1 MDFFQRTFSSG
12 FLSANFFQREQ
23 SMNNRQNS
31 VEIAIRLKD
40 EVSAGLKAI
49 QNSFKSLQATAS
61 SFEGGL
67 PEAGKARA
75 QVDPGAASWTAKA
88 QADLD
93 ALTRTSQTDLDQAFA
108 ENTIPARF
116 EQELEALR
124 DKNRVELEELTAHGL
139 SRTELLQSQSDTEF
153 GIRQQQDKQE
163 RDLAADRLNFTHSFV
178 GNMSDVMKELY
189 ESGLTQS
196 QGVFRIYQALAVAET
211 TISTY
216 KSAQAAYA
224 QGVLLGGVGGNVLGA
239 VMAAATIA
247 AGMARVATIKNT
259 QPKGYAFGG
268 LIGSHAGLIPGPDR
282 GDRADNVTIRATP
295 GEYMLDRPA
304 VRHYGLPTLEALRRR
319 RIPRSLLE
327 SFSSPALPASQTRTA
342 YAFGGEIGTAS
353 LAPAPAAT
361 SSTAEDAL
369 TIINVMDFQREFDR
383 ALASARGR
391 RILVNVLGEEG
402 IG

>member
-1 MDFFQRTFSSG
+1 
-12 FLSANFFQREQ
+12 
-23 SMNNRQNS
+23 MNNKQNS

-49 QNSFKSLQATAS
+49 RNNFKSLQDAATS
-61 SFEGGL
+61 LDGGL
-67 PEAGKARA
+67 SGVGKTFN
-75 QVDPGAASWTAKA
+75 QTGAAPATSGTESWTAKA
-88 QADLD
+88 KADLD
-93 ALTRTSQTDLDQAFA
+93 ALAKTSQTDLDQAFA
-108 ENTIPARF
+108 ENSTPARF

-139 SRTELLQSQSDTEF
+139 SRTELLQSQSDKEL
-153 GIRQQQDKQE
+153 GIRERQDKQE
-163 RDLAADRLNFTHSFV
+163 RDLAAERLNFTQNFV
-178 GNMSDVMKELY
+178 GNMSDVMELLY
-189 ESGLTQS
+189 KSGLSQS
-196 QGVFRIYQALAVAET
+196 QGVFRMYQALAVAET

-224 QGVLLGGVGGNVLGA
+224 QGMLLGGVGGSVLGA

-247 AGMARVATIKNT
+247 AGMARVAMIKNT

-268 LIGSHAGLIPGPDR
+268 LINGPDR

-327 SFSSPALPASQTRTA
+327 SFGSPALPASRTRTA
-342 YAFGGEIGTAS
+342 YALGGEVGTAS
-353 LAPAPAAT
+353 LASASASAPKT
-361 SSTAEDAL
+361 DQDAL

-391 RILVNVLGEEG
+391 RVLVNVLGEEG